1 MLTYRQYGEK
11 GAIKMW
17 TELNDGKL
25 VNLEKVTCIEIEENV
40 IVYRFSVDGCVV
52 ESFKSSSDAQH
63 RMENLKKLL
72 K

>member
-1 MLTYRQYGEK
+1 
-11 GAIKMW
+11 MW

-52 ESFKSSSDAQH
+52 EYFKSSSDAQH
-63 RMENLKKLL
+63 RMEDLKKLL